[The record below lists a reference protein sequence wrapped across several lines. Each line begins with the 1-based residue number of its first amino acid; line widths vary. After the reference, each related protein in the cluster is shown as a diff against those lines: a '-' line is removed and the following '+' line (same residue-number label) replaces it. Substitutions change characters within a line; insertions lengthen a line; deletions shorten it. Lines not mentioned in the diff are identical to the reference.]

1 MIPCEPQKA
10 QQKRKMKKERKL
22 PHVRIKDLKR
32 KKKKRKPLSSNL
44 FQNLDILLFTI
55 TVIFNHSPQEI
66 IQLPY
71 SCF

>member
-1 MIPCEPQKA
+1 MIPCESQKA
-10 QQKRKMKKERKL
+10 QQKRKMKKERKP

-32 KKKKRKPLSSNL
+32 KKKNLFPQIL
-44 FQNLDILLFTI
+44 FQNLDILLFTV